1 LVGGC
6 AVNPQPNVEA
16 RTGTAAAA
24 AEAAVNAAA
33 AAADAAAAEAV
44 APALAY
50 PATKRVEVV
59 DTQFGVPVADPY
71 RWLENDVRNDPEV
84 ASWVA
89 AENRVTDAFLQT
101 LPLRGWF
108 KQRMTE
114 LYDYERFGIPVKK
127 GRRYFNTH
135 NSGLQNQ
142 SVLFVRDGLDGE
154 PRLLIDP
161 NTWSADGAT
170 ALAEWTPSEDG
181 KLLAYAVQDGGTD
194 WRTVKVMDVA
204 TGEILPDELK
214 WLKYTGN
221 VAWSKD
227 GRGFYYS
234 RYPAPA
240 AGATFQNATLNHRVY
255 FHKLGTPQSADR
267 LVYSSPADPKLSHY
281 AQVTDDG
288 RWLVIST
295 SLAGDENDVHVID
308 LKSAGSKPIAVF
320 TGLKNQWNLIGNEGN
335 RFFFATD
342 NAAPLKRVVSVRVGR
357 PVGAPTTV
365 IPEAKQ
371 ALDDVDL
378 VGGKLIAAYLV
389 DAKSEVRVYGL
400 RGQRLSPIDLPGLG
414 TVSGFAG
421 KNSDPE
427 TFFAFTSFNRPT
439 TVYRYDASTGR
450 ASEWAVPKLTFDPES
465 IAVEQRFYTSKD
477 GTRVPMFIVRKK
489 GNAGPAPTM
498 LYGYG
503 GFNISVTPAFNP
515 ANIAWVERG
524 GTFVVANIRGGSE
537 YGNPWHDAGRL
548 QNKQNVFDDFIAA
561 GEYLKANG
569 VSTPHGL
576 SAIGRSNG
584 GLLVGAVTNQ
594 RPDLFDA
601 VAPGVGV
608 MDMLRFDKFTA
619 GRYWVDDYGHPD
631 KESDFKTLLA
641 YSPYHNIQPG
651 KAYPPLIAVTADTD
665 DRVVPGH
672 SFKYIAKLQ
681 QTEGTGSAPHL
692 IRIDV
697 RSGHGSGKP
706 VTKIIEEYSDV
717 YAFLGHFTGL
727 DEAR

>member
-1 LVGGC
+1 MRRSLLGAALVSTAGLLIP
-6 AVNPQPNVEA
+6 VNVASAQTV
-16 RTGTAAAA
+16 
-24 AEAAVNAAA
+24 A
-33 AAADAAAAEAV
+33 AAADT
-44 APALAY
+44 AY
-50 PATKRVEVV
+50 PQTRSVDVV
-59 DTQFGVPVADPY
+59 DRQFGVAVPDPY

-84 ASWVA
+84 AAWVA
-89 AENRVTDAFLQT
+89 AQNKVTDAFLAT

-114 LYDYERFGIPVKK
+114 LYDYERFGLPVKRE
-127 GRRYFNTH
+127 GRYFYTR

-142 SVLFVRDGLDGE
+142 SVLFFRDGLQGE
-154 PRLLIDP
+154 PRQLIDP
-161 NTWSADGAT
+161 NGWSADGAT

-181 KLLAYAVQDGGTD
+181 KLLAYSVQDGGTD

-204 TGEILPDELK
+204 TGKILPDELK
-214 WLKYTGN
+214 WLKYTGY
-221 VAWSKD
+221 VAWAKD
-227 GRGFYYS
+227 GSGFYYS

-240 AGATFQNATLNHRVY
+240 EGATFQNATLDHRVY

-267 LVYSSPADPKLSHY
+267 RVYATPADPKLSHY

-308 LKSAGSKPIAVF
+308 LRRPDAPSIALF
-320 TGLKNQWNLIGNEGN
+320 TGLKNQWNFVGNEGS
-335 RFFFATD
+335 RFYFSTD
-342 NAAPLKRVVSVRVGR
+342 KDAPLKRVVAADISR
-357 PVGAPTTV
+357 PRAAPATV

-371 ALDDVDL
+371 ALDDVDF

-389 DAKSEVRVYGL
+389 DAKSEVRVYSPAGKE
-400 RGQRLSPIDLPGLG
+400 LSTIALPGLG
-414 TVSGFAG
+414 TVSGFGG
-421 KNSDPE
+421 KADDPE

-439 TVYRYDASTGR
+439 TVYRYDA
-450 ASEWAVPKLTFDPES
+450 ASGQANEWAVPKLTFDPDS
-465 IAVEQRFYTSKD
+465 ISVEQRFYASKD

-489 GNAGPAPTM
+489 GSTGPAPTM

-503 GFNISVTPAFNP
+503 GFNISVTPSFNP

-537 YGNPWHDAGRL
+537 YGNAWHDAGRL

-561 GEYLKANG
+561 GEYLKASG
-569 VSTPHGL
+569 IAAPKGL
-576 SAIGRSNG
+576 AAIGRSNG

-631 KESDFKTLLA
+631 KEADFKTLLA
-641 YSPYHNIQPG
+641 YSPYHNIKAG

-672 SFKYIAKLQ
+672 SFKYISAIQ
-681 QTEGTGSAPHL
+681 AADPSGAPHL

-727 DEAR
+727 EQAR